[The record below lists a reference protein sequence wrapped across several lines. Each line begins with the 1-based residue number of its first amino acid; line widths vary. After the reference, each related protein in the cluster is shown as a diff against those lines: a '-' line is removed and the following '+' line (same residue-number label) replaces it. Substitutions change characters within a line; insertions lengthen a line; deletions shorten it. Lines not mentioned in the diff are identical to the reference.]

1 MTGVDTVARADADP
15 GQPQPFAELGLT
27 QAEYE
32 KIVDTLGRRPTS
44 AELALYSVMWSE
56 HCSYKSSKVHLRQFA
71 DKAPPSGALL
81 AGIGANAGVVDI
93 GQGYAVTFKI
103 ESHNHPS
110 YVEPHQ
116 GAATGVGGI
125 VRDILA
131 MGARPVAVMDALRFG
146 PATAPDTG
154 RVLPGV
160 VSGISFYGNCLGLP
174 NIGGELDFDPSYAG
188 NPLVNA
194 LCVGVMRHGDLQ
206 VAAASGPGNK
216 VILFGSTTGPDGV
229 GGASVLASAT
239 FGGVSAGDAAKRP
252 SVQVG
257 DPFLEKLLVE
267 CCLELFAGG
276 LVVGIQDLG
285 AAGVACATT
294 ELAAAGTGGMQ
305 VRLDAVP
312 LRDASLGPPE
322 ILMSESQERMMA
334 VVEPGR
340 VDQFLAVC
348 AKWDVRAAVIGEV
361 TDTGRLVMT
370 WHGEPVVDIPPASA
384 ADGPVYARPWH
395 GPAAQDALAAGDPAA
410 LPRPADGAG
419 LRADLL
425 ALLGSPGLADKSWVT
440 DQYDRYVRGDTVL
453 AMPEDAGLLRVD
465 EATGLGIA
473 LATDGN
479 GRYCRLD
486 PYQGTQLALSEA
498 YRNVAVTGARPL
510 AVTNCLNFGS
520 PEDPAVMW
528 QFAEAVRGLA
538 DGCAALGVP
547 VTGGNVSFYNQTGT
561 VAIHPTPVIGVLGVH
576 DDVRR
581 RVPIGF
587 PDAAGAIVLLG
598 RTGAEF
604 GGSAWAYVRHGHL
617 GGRPPA
623 PDLDAERRLAAL
635 LAAAAADGLLAA
647 AHDLSDGGL
656 AVALAEACLRG
667 GAGCTVRLPG
677 DPFTALFSES
687 AARCVVAVRPG
698 AEAAF
703 GRLRD
708 AHGVPGQTIGTVGGD
723 SLTVD
728 GWFAIP
734 VTELAAVHAGTLP
747 ALFG

>member
-1 MTGVDTVARADADP
+1 MIRADTVAGAAATP
-15 GQPQPFAELGLT
+15 SVSQPFAELGLT
-27 QAEYE
+27 RAEYE
-32 KIVDTLGRRPTS
+32 KIVAALARRPTG

-56 HCSYKSSKVHLRQFA
+56 HCSYKSSKVHLRQL
-71 DKAPPSGALL
+71 APTAPASTALL

-160 VSGISFYGNCLGLP
+160 VGGISFYGNCLGLP
-174 NIGGELDFDPSYAG
+174 NIGGELDFDPCYAG
-188 NPLVNA
+188 NPLVNV

-206 VAAASGPGNK
+206 VAAASGPGNQ

-229 GGASVLASAT
+229 GWASVLASAA
-239 FGGVSAGDAAKRP
+239 FGGPDGEAVKRP

-285 AAGVACATT
+285 AAGVACATA
-294 ELAAAGTGGMQ
+294 ELAAAGTGGMRVQ
-305 VRLDAVP
+305 LDAVP
-312 LRDASLGPPE
+312 LRDPSLGPPE

-340 VDQFLAVC
+340 VADFLAVC

-370 WHGEPVVDIPPASA
+370 WHGETVADLPPGSA
-384 ADGPVYARPWH
+384 ADGPVYARPLAR
-395 GPAAQDALAAGDPAA
+395 PAAQDTLAADDPAA
-410 LPRPADGAG
+410 LPRPADGPA

-425 ALLGSPGLADKSWVT
+425 ALIGSPGLADKSWVT

-453 AMPEDAGLLRVD
+453 AMPEDGGLVRVD
-465 EATGLGIA
+465 DATGLGLA

-486 PYQGTQLALSEA
+486 PYLGAQLVLSEA
-498 YRNVAVTGARPL
+498 YRNVAATGARPL

-581 RVPIGF
+581 RLSIGF
-587 PDAAGAIVLLG
+587 GGDAQLVLLG
-598 RTGAEF
+598 RTEAEF
-604 GGSAWAYVRHGHL
+604 GGSAWAHVRHGHL
-617 GGRPPA
+617 GGQPPV
-623 PDLDAERRLAAL
+623 PDLAAEQRLAGL
-635 LAAAAADGLLAA
+635 LAAAAAGGLLSA

-656 AVALAEACLRG
+656 AVALAESCLRG
-667 GAGCTVRLPG
+667 GTGCRVRLPA
-677 DPFTALFSES
+677 DPFTFLFSES
-687 AARCVVAVRPG
+687 AARAVVAVRSG
-698 AEAAF
+698 AAARF
-703 GRLRD
+703 AELRA

-723 SLTVD
+723 DLVVE

-734 VTELAAVHAGTLP
+734 LAELAVVHQGVLP